1 MSRYSPLFRR
11 GRWVLLAM
19 GVVLGTTLASAQVN
33 QLRGPP
39 LSQRPAPTILTI
51 GGLNGSPSTSIT
63 IQPRVQLMPAK
74 QPPVPL
80 DNGGGLPGPSQ
91 ITPWFVW
98 NIPPGNLGGNSGGF
112 GGGGGSFGGGG
123 LSGGFGGG
131 GLSGGFGGGGLSGG
145 FGGGGLSGG
154 FGGGGLSGGFGGGGF
169 GGGGIGGGGI
179 GGFGGGGIG
188 GFGGGIGG
196 GLLGLNPGFA
206 GFGGNFAGFG
216 GAQGGF
222 PPGF

>member
-1 MSRYSPLFRR
+1 
-11 GRWVLLAM
+11 M

-51 GGLNGSPSTSIT
+51 GGLNGSPSTSVT

-98 NIPPGNLGGNSGGF
+98 NISPGNLGGNSGGF
-112 GGGGGSFGGGG
+112 GGGGGGLGGGG
-123 LSGGFGGG
+123 LSGGFGG
-131 GLSGGFGGGGLSGG
+131 LS
-145 FGGGGLSGG
+145 
-154 FGGGGLSGGFGGGGF
+154 
-169 GGGGIGGGGI
+169 
-179 GGFGGGGIG
+179 
-188 GFGGGIGG
+188 
-196 GLLGLNPGFA
+196 NPGFA

-222 PPGF
+222 PGF